1 MKRRNILLLVLS
13 LGGILGATSVATTH
27 LYGNSQ
33 TIGTNADDVTYSFV
47 FDKNTNLPSNG
58 DINVTSSLGNSFL
71 FKTTSF
77 TNVDGSWGTLASEGS
92 LFNPYTKQGNNN
104 AIGNITSINVVF
116 SGGLTID
123 YGWNNDG
130 DNVNYLRTNHK
141 LTSNTT
147 FGFAAEKPN
156 YIRINATSDTTIT
169 SITISYKCVTNT
181 NFNEAFQIY
190 DAASLQNFARLV
202 NAGQTRLNASLTKD
216 IDLSSVTNFAG
227 IGTDAIKYAGTFNGN
242 GHKISN
248 LKISN
253 AVKMTGLFRT
263 IDGAKINDLT
273 LSNVNVSGVNS
284 SGTKLSIVGGLV
296 GYSFSGEITN
306 VRIDSGTV
314 SGSEIIGGI
323 VGYAKE
329 GTTAITNCINKAN
342 ITGSTSFVGGI
353 VGGSEVPAILKVTN
367 CENTGAITGTNFVGG
382 IIGIMR
388 ATGSTTKSYIEG
400 SKNSGAI
407 KGTKTLGGIAGL
419 SRGIIRECKVS
430 STSTINGKTPSSLQM
445 ADANN
450 GGYIVGNED
459 ATNGAISVEELN
471 KLNYSPIWDGAS
483 TNSTL
488 TGAGTSASPYVIEY
502 AEQLAYLSSQVNAK
516 VDQVGKYYALKTN
529 IDLGSKNWTPIGNF
543 AKTAP
548 FKGKF
553 SGSSLKIENVTVNQS
568 TLDAGLFG
576 YVNDGSI
583 SNLNIEN
590 ADISNT
596 NTTTDTYT
604 GGVLGR
610 SVRATVENV
619 SISGSVASK
628 GGSVGGI
635 VGGNVSATA
644 TLNNNIFNCVNKAN
658 ISGGSDAVGGIL
670 GSTTTNKAV
679 IKNCENYGN
688 VKTTGKFAGGIGGII
703 RLNTADNKSTID
715 DCSNFGDISASTYAA
730 SIVGF
735 SRAIV
740 SNSKVLSTATISSSG
755 LSLPAL
761 SAPASGSSSSPSAV
775 AFNDGTNG
783 VINGYTFID
792 EKGNEV
798 SYVAKNL
805 NAAYGRVIK
814 LSDGRYLVSCNTSYS
829 VVSNLSD
836 IKETASKTYKGDIVD
851 YVRDSSGNI
860 VLDEDGNK
868 KTTSI
873 ENAEPF
879 EFASGKI
886 AVFYRAILGNYS
898 SIRARISSDNG
909 ETFGNPIILLEN
921 IASDETNPGG
931 MYEPFPILNSD
942 GNIELFISCDI
953 TSSTNGNSKLVANG
967 GKQNI
972 VRLPLTVNN
981 DAFTPGTPEIIISG
995 TSTNPRPGMTSIA
1008 KLNDGN
1014 YAMVMERSY
1023 ASSNK
1028 KYGFTICLS
1037 YSKDL
1042 KVWTAPKEIIVP
1054 ETTNSIVT
1062 DSYSCQAPYIGI
1074 LEDGR
1079 IAISYMSNENYK
1091 GDCYKENNTSFRRSE
1106 FAISNA
1112 IVKYGSTV
1120 TMVKQ
1125 DSSTFFN
1132 ATNLASRYSGLYVE
1146 GNNVY
1151 TLIRR
1156 YKVGVVEADGTS
1168 KVTYSDTRTFINRY
1182 SF

>member
-33 TIGTNADDVTYSFV
+33 TIGTNADDVTYAFV
-47 FDKNTNLPSNG
+47 FDKDSNLPSNG
-58 DINVTSSLGNSFL
+58 DINVTSSLGNNFL

-77 TNVDGSWGTLASEGS
+77 TNVDGSWGKLTSGGS

-104 AIGNITSINVVF
+104 AIGNITSIKIVF
-116 SGGLTID
+116 SGSLTID

-130 DNVNYLRTNHK
+130 DDVNYLRTNHK

-169 SITISYKCVTNT
+169 SISISYKCVTNT
-181 NFNEAFQIY
+181 NFSEAFQIY

-202 NAGQTRLNASLTKD
+202 NAGQTKLNASLTKD
-216 IDLSSVTNFAG
+216 IDLSSVANFVG

-253 AVKMTGLFRT
+253 KAKMTGLFRT
-263 IDGAKINDLT
+263 IDGAKISDLT
-273 LSNVNVSGVNS
+273 LSNVNVSGVDS
-284 SGTKLSIVGGLV
+284 TGAKLSIVGALV
-296 GYSFSGEITN
+296 GYSYSGEITN
-306 VRIDSGTV
+306 VRVDSGTV

-323 VGYAKE
+323 VGYVKE
-329 GTTAITNCINKAN
+329 GTTTITNCINKAN
-342 ITGSTSFVGGI
+342 ITGTTSFVGGI
-353 VGGSEVPAILKVTN
+353 VGSSEVPAILKVTN

-407 KGTKTLGGIAGL
+407 KGTATLGGIAGL
-419 SRGIIRECKVS
+419 SRGIIRDCKVS
-430 STSTINGKTPSSLQM
+430 STSTINEKVPSSLPM
-445 ADANN
+445 ADLN

-459 ATNGAISVEELN
+459 TKNGAITVAELN
-471 KLNYSPIWDGAS
+471 QLNYSPIWDGTS

-502 AEQLAYLSSQVNAK
+502 AEQLAYLSSQVNA
-516 VDQVGKYYALKTN
+516 QVNQTGKYYTLKTN
-529 IDLGSKNWTPIGNF
+529 IDLGSKNWAPIGNF

-553 SGSSLKIENVTVNQS
+553 NGSNLKIGNVTVNQS

-590 ADISNT
+590 ADINNT
-596 NTTTDTYT
+596 NTATDTYT

-619 SISGSVASK
+619 SLSGSVTSK

-635 VGGNVSATA
+635 VGGNVSVTA
-644 TLNNNIFNCVNKAN
+644 TLNNNLFNCVNKAN
-658 ISGGSDAVGGIL
+658 VSGGSDSVGGIL
-670 GSTTTNKAV
+670 GSTVTKSKVV

-688 VKTTGKFAGGIGGII
+688 VKTTGKYAGGIGGII
-703 RLNTADNKSTID
+703 RLNTADNKSTVD
-715 DCSNFGDISASTYAA
+715 DCSNFGDISAATYAA
-730 SIVGF
+730 SIVGY

-755 LSLPAL
+755 LSLAAL
-761 SAPASGSSSSPSAV
+761 SSPASGSSSSPSAV

-805 NAAYGRVIK
+805 NAAYGRIVK
-814 LSDGRYLVSCNTSYS
+814 LSDGRYLVSCNTGYS
-829 VVSNLSD
+829 IVSNLSD
-836 IKETASKTYKGDIVD
+836 IKEATIKTYKGDVID
-851 YVRDSSGNI
+851 YVRDSSGNEVI
-860 VLDEDGNK
+860 NADGS
-868 KTTSI
+868 KTSMSI
-873 ENAEPF
+873 ENSEPF

-886 AVFYRAILGNYS
+886 AVFYRAISGFYS

-921 IASDETNPGG
+921 IASDATNPGG
-931 MYEPFPILNSD
+931 MYEPFPVLDSN

-953 TSSTNGNSKLVANG
+953 SSSTNGNSKLVTTN

-972 VRLPLTVNN
+972 VRLPLTISN
-981 DAFTPGTPEIIISG
+981 DTFTPGTPEVIIAG
-995 TSTNPRPGMTSIA
+995 DTTNPRPGMTSVV

-1023 ASSNK
+1023 ANSNK

-1042 KVWTAPKEIIVP
+1042 KSWTAPKEIIVP
-1054 ETTNSIVT
+1054 ETTNTIVT

-1079 IAISYMSNENYK
+1079 IAISYMSNEFYK
-1091 GDCYKENNTSFRRSE
+1091 GDCYRENDTSYRRSE
-1106 FAISNA
+1106 FALSKT
-1112 IVKYGSTV
+1112 IVSYGSNV
-1120 TMVKQ
+1120 TMEKQ
-1125 DSSTFFN
+1125 DSEAFFGAN
-1132 ATNLASRYSGLYVE
+1132 NLASRYSGLYVE
-1146 GNNVY
+1146 GNDVY
-1151 TLIRR
+1151 TFIRR
-1156 YKVGVVEADGTS
+1156 YKVGIIETDGTS
-1168 KVTYSDTRTFINRY
+1168 KATYSDTRTFINRY

>member
-1 MKRRNILLLVLS
+1 MKKRNVLLLVLS
-13 LGGILGATSVATTH
+13 LGGIIGAAGVATTH

-47 FDKNTNLPSNG
+47 FDKDSNLPNNG
-58 DINVTSSLGNSFL
+58 NINVTSSLGNAFL
-71 FKTTSF
+71 FNLTSF
-77 TNVDGSWGTLASEGS
+77 TKADGFWGKLDAGGS

-104 AIGNITSINVVF
+104 AIGNITSIKIVF
-116 SGGLTID
+116 TGSLTID

-147 FGFAAEKPN
+147 FGFAAEMPN
-156 YIRINATSDTTIT
+156 YIRINATSETTIT

-202 NAGQTRLNASLTKD
+202 NAGQTKLNASLTKD
-216 IDLSSVTNFAG
+216 IDLSSITSFGG
-227 IGTDAIKYAGTFNGN
+227 IGTDTIKYSGTFNGN

-248 LKISN
+248 LKIKN
-253 AVKMTGLFRT
+253 AAKCTGLFKT
-263 IDGAKINDLT
+263 IDGAKISDLT
-273 LSNVNVSGVNS
+273 LSNVNIDGKIASGAS
-284 SGTKLSIVGGLV
+284 CTGSLV
-296 GYSFSGEITN
+296 GYSYGGEISN
-306 VRIDSGTV
+306 VRVESGTV
-314 SGSEIIGGI
+314 LGTDITGGIIG
-323 VGYAKE
+323 YATI
-329 GTTAITNCINKAN
+329 GSTTISNCINYASV
-342 ITGSTSFVGGI
+342 TGNQFVGGI
-353 VGGSEVPAILKVTN
+353 IGSSETKSFVSISN
-367 CENTGAITGTNFVGG
+367 CENNGSVKGSSLYVGG

-388 ATGSTTKSYIEG
+388 DTQSTTKSCIDTCKNTG
-400 SKNSGAI
+400 SIN
-407 KGTKTLGGIAGL
+407 GTTRIGGIAGL
-419 SRGIIRECKVS
+419 NRGIVKNCKVS
-430 STSTINGKTPSSLQM
+430 STSTINGKNPNTYPML
-445 ADANN
+445 AAA
-450 GGYIVGNED
+450 GGYIVGTND
-459 ATNGAISVEELN
+459 AKNGAIIETELN
-471 KLNYSPIWDGAS
+471 KLNYSPIWDGTS

-488 TGAGTSASPYVIEY
+488 TGEGTSASPYVIEY

-516 VDQVGKYYALKTN
+516 VNQTGKYYTLKTN

-543 AKTAP
+543 AKDAP

-553 SGSSLKIENVTVNQS
+553 SGSNLKIENVTVNQS
-568 TLDAGLFG
+568 TFDAGLFG

-590 ADISNT
+590 VDINNT
-596 NTTTDTYT
+596 NTAIDTYT

-619 SISGSVASK
+619 SLSGSVTSK

-644 TLNNNIFNCVNKAN
+644 TLNNNITNCINKAN

-688 VKTTGKFAGGIGGII
+688 VKTTGNYSGGIGGII
-703 RLNTADNKSTID
+703 RLNTADNKSTVD
-715 DCSNFGDISASTYAA
+715 DCANFGDISASTYAA
-730 SIVGF
+730 SIVGC

-755 LSLPAL
+755 LSLAAI
-761 SAPASGSSSSPSAV
+761 SAPASGSLSSPSAV

-783 VINGYTFID
+783 VINGYSFVN
-792 EKGNEV
+792 EKGEENT
-798 SYVAKNL
+798 YVAKNL
-805 NAAYGRVIK
+805 NAAYGRIIK
-814 LSDGRYLVSCNTSYS
+814 LSDGRYFVSCNVGYS
-829 VVSNLSD
+829 IVSNLSD
-836 IKETASKTYKGDIVD
+836 IKDAALKTYKGDVAD
-851 YVRDSSGNI
+851 YVRDSSGNE
-860 VLDEDGNK
+860 VVDADGSK
-868 KTTSI
+868 KAMSI
-873 ENAEPF
+873 QNAEPF
-879 EFASGKI
+879 EFANGKI

-898 SIRARISSDNG
+898 SIRARISNDNG

-931 MYEPFPILNSD
+931 MYEPFPILDSN

-953 TSSTNGNSKLVANG
+953 SSSTNGHSKLVTTG

-972 VRLPLTVNN
+972 VRLPLTISN
-981 DAFTPGTPEIIISG
+981 DTFTAGTPEAIING
-995 TSTNPRPGMTSIA
+995 TTVNPRPGMTSVV
-1008 KLNDGN
+1008 KLNDGS
-1014 YAMVMERSY
+1014 YAMAMERSY
-1023 ASSNK
+1023 ASSDK

-1042 KVWTAPKEIIVP
+1042 KNWTTPKEIIVP
-1054 ETTNSIVT
+1054 ETTNKIVT

-1079 IAISYMSNENYK
+1079 IAISYMSNEFYQ
-1091 GDCYKENNTSFRRSE
+1091 GDCYRENDTSYRRSE
-1106 FAISNA
+1106 FALSNTK
-1112 IVKYGSTV
+1112 VSYNSNV
-1120 TMVKQ
+1120 TMEKQ
-1125 DSSTFFN
+1125 DSNDFFG
-1132 ATNLASRYSGLYVE
+1132 ASNLASRYSGLYVE
-1146 GNNVY
+1146 GNDVY

-1156 YKVGVVEADGTS
+1156 YKVGIAETDGSS
-1168 KVTYSDTRTFINRY
+1168 KATYSDTRTFINKY
-1182 SF
+1182 PF